1 MTITKS
7 TNLDSRPIQINRNN
21 YDSADDRIQND
32 SKKTVDYYPKFN
44 LKTKSKQKVPLT
56 LDGFNPYLVKTES
69 QKEGSVTWNKTKI
82 SHASGPIPNNARK
95 IQQSFLNPDAEYN
108 ENIISNWIPHMAVS
122 VVDENSGRPLSASEA
137 NDRRLASSQKTNWI
151 PNFFVNP
158 MQDLDYMV
166 IEALTRFTF
175 IGPLMD
181 ALLKFLM
188 GTGFRPELD
197 LINPNKDAEKNE
209 KEIQNNQDIIETLM
223 QIDTQLNM
231 DNELDLD
238 TSFTDKIAALISVT
252 NIFNRGALMFGY
264 DKPIEVEGK
273 SFKQIPS
280 SLKFAHPRDLGII
293 NVAPDTWR
301 LRSVQWRNAYNMIP
315 TKDMIYLWNPLISA
329 KTRNSWW
336 YGDSMIMPM
345 LDASRVIRKNIGVNF
360 PAMAETAWAGSY
372 ILAVRPQGTTLSEK
386 QKEYGQIVGN
396 MVTGAGNVLLEDP
409 NDVAFHN
416 VDFNPKVNEFK
427 ELTEVLIRYSVASTG
442 LPHSMFYDESQS
454 NRSTML
460 GKIQLATSTVINPM
474 RQWISREISNQ
485 WYQRWF
491 RLLAKNGVI
500 KEEMLKKFKIKMV
513 FNDLRIEEWFDKVEA
528 VNEVDSRK
536 ELSDESYGELIGIEN
551 YKNKVVPDA
560 QTTPGGSGKN
570 KMTFGDSKN
579 SFELKKKQREF

>member
-1 MTITKS
+1 MTIPLS
-7 TNLDSRPIQINRNN
+7 INLDSRPIQTNHT
-21 YDSADDRIQND
+21 SADQRIQE
-32 SKKTVDYYPKFN
+32 KTKVDYYPKFN
-44 LKTKSKQKVPLT
+44 LKTKSRQKVPLSI
-56 LDGFNPYLVKTES
+56 DGFNPYLITEE
-69 QKEGSVTWNKTKI
+69 KEKQGSVTWNKTKI
-82 SHASGPIPNNARK
+82 SHVAGPIPNNARK
-95 IQQSFLNPDAEYN
+95 INQSFLNPDAEYN
-108 ENIISNWIPHMAVS
+108 DNIISNWIPHMAVS
-122 VVDENSGRPLSASEA
+122 VVDENDGRPLSAAEA
-137 NDRRLASSQKTNWI
+137 NDRRLASSVKQQWI
-151 PNFFVNP
+151 PHFFVNP

-188 GTGFRPELD
+188 GTGFRPELE
-197 LINPNKDAEKNE
+197 LINPSDDDDKNE
-209 KEIQNNQDIIETLM
+209 KQVKENQDVIETLM
-223 QIDTQLNM
+223 QIDNQLNR

-264 DKPIEVEGK
+264 DKPIEVNGK

-315 TKDMIYLWNPLISA
+315 TRDMIYLWNPLISA

-360 PAMAETAWAGSY
+360 PAMAETSWAGSY
-372 ILAVRPQGTTLSEK
+372 ILAVRPEGQTLAEK
-386 QKEYGQIVGN
+386 QQEYTQVVGN
-396 MVTGAGNVLLEDP
+396 MVTGAGNVMMEDP
-409 NDVAFHN
+409 KNISFN
-416 VDFNPKVNEFK
+416 NIDFNPKVNEFK
-427 ELTEVLIRYSVASTG
+427 ELTEALIRYSVASTG

-491 RLLAKNGVI
+491 RLLAKNGQV
-500 KEEMLKKFKIKMV
+500 KEELLKKFRIKMV
-513 FNDLRIEEWFDKVEA
+513 FNDLKIAEWFDKVEA
-528 VNEVDSRK
+528 ANEIRGP
-536 ELSDESYGELIGIEN
+536 LTDEAYGEQIGIEN
-551 YKNKVVPDA
+551 YKNKVDTSGRFPM
-560 QTTPGGSGKN
+560 GGGGNTMK
-570 KMTFGDSKN
+570 FGDGKN
-579 SFELKKKQREF
+579 SFEIKKRNKEF